1 MISYIQPFED
11 DGDKHT
17 ARTTVNTILSVTE
30 KLVEGEGFEPT
41 TSRL

>member
-1 MISYIQPFED
+1 MLSYIQPFED

-17 ARTTVNTILSVTE
+17 ARTIVNAILLVTE